1 MEPPAL
7 TMQIRVLKTPS
18 GSFCVLRIQKTRH
31 QSFVFFFHRFGFCHV
46 MGPCDF
52 LSPRH
57 YKEGLRGRAV
67 WFQGWVQLC
76 LERCGLHGPT
86 QCWPVLQHQ
95 HDGPKE
101 WRLLLGSSRVARWTN
116 GSEAGGFIAWVD
128 RELQSTIRRY
138 ASFQETPSLHAKGS
152 LGYLNSMY
160 FSILYKMHMGRK
172 QILRG
177 FSVFSRPIFLICVCV
192 GNVKRFV

>member
-1 MEPPAL
+1 MAPI
-7 TMQIRVLKTPS
+7 TWQ
-18 GSFCVLRIQKTRH
+18 Q
-31 QSFVFFFHRFGFCHV
+31 Q
-46 MGPCDF
+46 
-52 LSPRH
+52 
-57 YKEGLRGRAV
+57 
-67 WFQGWVQLC
+67 
-76 LERCGLHGPT
+76 
-86 QCWPVLQHQ
+86 
-95 HDGPKE
+95 
-101 WRLLLGSSRVARWTN
+101 VARWTN